1 MPLTDAVS
9 IETGQVA
16 GSPSS
21 HKPSVTVFRGVPFA
35 ATTAGAN
42 RWKPPQPAESWDGV
56 RDCTKFGPIAPQ
68 LPPGPLYWT
77 EKPVEQSEDC
87 LNLNIWTPANAED
100 VGQPKYPI
108 YVWIYGGKFLWGA
121 GSDNNFDG
129 TSLAA
134 KGVIVITFNYRLGIL
149 GWLAHPELSAESEHN
164 ASGNYGLLDQL
175 ACLEWIQRN
184 ITAFGGDPNR
194 VTIGGQSA
202 GSALVS
208 LHLYGPRS
216 KGLFHGVI
224 SQSGTRHPRD
234 PLISCL
240 APSYRTKEQ
249 AESEGAMI
257 FAEKG
262 AASVADLRAMDLD
275 KLLEGN
281 HRDDT
286 TMWGPPPF
294 YRACLDGWLFPR
306 TYEETLLQGTMNDV
320 PLLNGQNADESG
332 NYTHPD
338 FDDAD
343 LAAVAPL
350 KYGDAFVNRFYALY
364 RDVGGAGEAEGK
376 AGKPSALEA
385 WNAACRDNSR
395 VGPHLHHELWRQ
407 HARSDIWIYHWT
419 RGPPSSRRGFP
430 TDYPV
435 PKATGYKFFNGSRT
449 GAYHAAEIPYVFDSL
464 WTAPWDP
471 YTDED
476 RAAADRASEYWANFI
491 KTGNPNGP
499 ANAGS
504 GAAAPLPRWS
514 SAAEDADHV
523 MELGKEFKMIPNTD
537 NKEKEQFWR
546 EYFAAQKVW

>member
-1 MPLTDAVS
+1 MPLHDPVS
-9 IETGQVA
+9 IETGLVA
-16 GSPSS
+16 GFPSE
-21 HKPSVTVFRGVPFA
+21 HKPSVTIFRGVPFA
-35 ATTAGAN
+35 ASTAGEN
-42 RWKPPQPAESWDGV
+42 RWRAPQPAEPWSGA
-56 RDCTKFGPIAPQ
+56 RDCTQFGPIAPQ

-77 EKPVEQSEDC
+77 EEHLQPRQSEDC
-87 LNLNIWTPANAED
+87 LNLNLWTPAQPED
-100 VGQPKYPI
+100 LGQAKYPV

-121 GSDNNFDG
+121 GTDNNFDG

-149 GWLAHPELSAESEHN
+149 GWLAHPALSAESGHN
-164 ASGNYGLLDQL
+164 ASGNYGLLDQI
-175 ACLEWIQRN
+175 ACLQWIQRN
-184 ITAFGGDPNR
+184 IKAFGGDPGR

-202 GSALVS
+202 GSACVG
-208 LHLYGPRS
+208 LHLYGPES

-240 APSYRTKEQ
+240 APSYRTKDQ
-249 AESEGAMI
+249 AESEGEMI
-257 FAEKG
+257 LAEKG
-262 AASVADLRAMDLD
+262 AKDISDMRAMSLE

-306 TYEETLLQGTMNDV
+306 TYEDTLLQGTMNDV

-338 FDDAD
+338 FNDQD
-343 LAAVAPL
+343 LDEVARI
-350 KYGDAFVNRFYALY
+350 KYGPLSERWFQLYGDDGEGTTATAL
-364 RDVGGAGEAEGK
+364 DK
-376 AGKPSALEA
+376 

-395 VGPHLHHELWRQ
+395 VGPHLHHELWAR
-407 HARSDIWIYHWT
+407 HAKSDIFIYFWT
-419 RGPPSSRRGFP
+419 HAPPPRRGFR

-435 PKATGYKFFNGSRT
+435 PKAKGYVFFNGSRT

-471 YTDED
+471 YTDVD
-476 RAAADRASEYWANFI
+476 RGVADMASELWANFI
-491 KTGNPNGP
+491 KTGNPNGVKDGG
-499 ANAGS
+499 NRH
-504 GAAAPLPRWS
+504 GAPQLAPWPT
-514 SAAEDADHV
+514 AAEDPDHV
-523 MELGKEFKMIPNTD
+523 MEIGKEMRLIPNAKS
-537 NKEKEQFWR
+537 KEREKFWKD
-546 EYFAAQKVW
+546 YFAIQKVW